1 MPITITPYAY
11 TLSHIDENGVTGAVL
26 AIFNEFVDYLNTL
39 SNSEIRGSTCK
50 QYVFSMLGAILA
62 ALPPPIRTTL
72 KLKLKL
78 TSASDPPVGL
88 TTDSLKVALVETVK
102 EIFKTNDIEVIALL
116 GAKPDSDKPDAKADA
131 KVEAEPEKKPEAKTP
146 SAKPHVPKAASAD
159 VPKEPAKAA
168 AAAEAADVKERLP
181 WQKALVGKCYNCEQ
195 EGHTQTD
202 CPATFCGAEK
212 KFKKCKRGAK
222 CNFAKHHVS

>member
-1 MPITITPYAY
+1 MTKLKITPYAY

-116 GAKPDSDKPDAKADA
+116 GAKPD
-131 KVEAEPEKKPEAKTP
+131 
-146 SAKPHVPKAASAD
+146 
-159 VPKEPAKAA
+159 
-168 AAAEAADVKERLP
+168 
-181 WQKALVGKCYNCEQ
+181 
-195 EGHTQTD
+195 TD

-222 CNFAKHHVS
+222 CNFAKHHVAS